1 MPLYANTQSFV
12 DLFRPP
18 QGFHT
23 DFVAMTTFT
32 LSLRLLVRI
41 PLLMDCGEK
50 GILPP
55 RQLGAALR
63 REGYAACCDRFR
75 VYYDG
80 AAKAAVDDAS
90 FYGTAAGRLA
100 QQLLATRC
108 TPVHPTSG
116 LFHPKI
122 LLFQFSDKNNQ
133 KFFRVHISSRNL
145 TMGQMLEAGV
155 TLETAATPEPGQT
168 DPTARQLAE
177 FFRLLPEAPD
187 GPDLDALE
195 RTVLRLHDGGQG
207 LEGTLYF
214 SGLDKIGGSALQP
227 TLLETMRGEA
237 GTYPCLRVISMAPD
251 TQLFTKEKFQKIRYV
266 CNFRDLY
273 QPGKKPGRW
282 ERKPGLWKRKKGASS
297 FRNAFDAGVCVCE
310 EKNGRADPTLPRNL
324 HIKEYRFGRDNDS
337 PGMVWIGSANCS
349 RAALEGEN
357 VEVMVRYRVE
367 KCPMP
372 DFANA
377 HFRSNPT
384 LRFCIADR
392 VDNPV
397 LPDDPTDRFLQ
408 VRVVRAA
415 LTQPAPQTWTLE
427 VTLHNQEEVPVTV
440 WMPHLPEQPL
450 AGKSC
455 KLLRFDIPAPSRY
468 SQVLLLQKE
477 GEQTLYTLPLDLGW
491 DQNAPRRDE
500 LIQRIPLDPM
510 TSVKDLIP
518 ALPGENTSTD
528 EAYERVLKWAVLRPD
543 ACEGVFAQV
552 DRDCQDRCLELDSL
566 THGVP
571 ENRQALLDALQN
583 GLREPDAGEDPDDWR
598 CRQESA
604 YTTALFLHQIRALQR
619 LLEELSHT
627 GKEESHE

>member
-1 MPLYANTQSFV
+1 MPLYTYTQSFV
-12 DLFRPP
+12 ELFRPP

-50 GILPP
+50 GTLPP

-80 AAKAAVDDAS
+80 AAKAAVDDAT

-155 TLETAATPEPGQT
+155 TLETVATAQPDQP
-168 DPTARQLAE
+168 DPAARQLAN
-177 FFRLLPEAPD
+177 FFRLLPQAPD

-195 RTVLRLHDGGQG
+195 RTVLRLYDGDQG
-207 LEGTLYF
+207 LAGTLYF
-214 SGLDKIGGSALQP
+214 SGLDKIGGPALRP
-227 TLLETMRGEA
+227 TLLEAMQGEA
-237 GTYPCLRVISMAPD
+237 RTYPYLRVISMAPD
-251 TQLFTKEKFQKIRYV
+251 TQLFTKDKFQKIQYV

-273 QPGKKPGRW
+273 QPAEEPGRW
-282 ERKPGLWKRKKGASS
+282 EWKTDVSS
-297 FRNAFDAGVCVCE
+297 SQKAFDDGVCVCE
-310 EKNGRADPTLPRNL
+310 EKNRKADPTLPRNL

-367 KCPMP
+367 KCPML
-372 DFANA
+372 DFAKGN
-377 HFRSNPT
+377 FRSNPT
-384 LRFCIADR
+384 LRFCTASR

-408 VRVVRAA
+408 VRVVSAA
-415 LTQPAPQTWTLE
+415 LTQPRPQTWTLE

-440 WMPHLPEQPL
+440 WMPHLQEQL
-450 AGKSC
+450 LEGKSC
-455 KLLRFDIPAPSRY
+455 KLLRFTIPAPSLY

-477 GEQTLYTLPLDLGW
+477 GEETAYTLPLDLGW

-500 LIQRIPLDPM
+500 LIHGIPLDPM

-518 ALPGENTSTD
+518 VLPGENTSTD
-528 EAYERVLKWAVLRPD
+528 EAYERVLKWVLRRPD
-543 ACEGVFAQV
+543 ACEAVFAQV
-552 DRDCQDRCLELDSL
+552 DRDCRDRCQELDRL
-566 THGVP
+566 TTGVP
-571 ENRQALLDALQN
+571 ESRQALLDALQN
-583 GLREPDAGEDPDDWR
+583 SFPEPDAGEDPDDWR
-598 CRQESA
+598 RRQESA

-619 LLEELSHT
+619 LLEALSHT